1 MKRLVLASGSPRRKE
16 LLEQMNLNFDIM
28 VSRFEE
34 HISLTI
40 PPSELVKQLAAG
52 KANDVRSRVID
63 AVIIGA
69 DTVVTLDHDVLV
81 KPESREHARQML
93 KALSGRKH
101 IVYSGVAILSKERES
116 VFHEATEVTFW
127 ELTDQEIENYLD
139 TGEPYDKAGG
149 YGIQGF
155 GAAFVKRIHGDYYS
169 VVGLPISRTLR
180 ELASFGI
187 VPEIQR

>member
-16 LLEQMNLNFDIM
+16 LLEQMNLNFDII

-34 HISLTI
+34 HLSLSV
-40 PPSELVKQLAAG
+40 PPSELVKQLATG
-52 KANDVRSRVID
+52 KANEVFMSVPD
-63 AVIIGA
+63 AVVIGA
-69 DTVVTLDHDVLV
+69 DTVVTLDHDVLG

-93 KALSGRKH
+93 NALSGRTH
-101 IVYSGVAILSKERES
+101 IVYSGVAILSNEEKIT
-116 VFHEATEVTFW
+116 FYEATEVSFW
-127 ELTDQEIENYLD
+127 ELTDQDIENYLD

-180 ELASFGI
+180 ELAAFGI